1 MSFKDAIAV
10 EEERMK
16 NKYSDFWYY
25 KFNSTYYEKIF
36 KAKTTFSYV
45 LILTIEELEK
55 DPAVTMKKV
64 YKFLGVDNNFS
75 FETTSKKFN
84 VGGNYKKNF
93 ATKLF
98 FQPSKFKNRI
108 KRFIKPTSFL
118 KIILTRLT
126 SIYRLKPEKIDQNL
140 IEELKNYFKNDV
152 ENLKTLDVNISNWKD
167 Y

>member
-1 MSFKDAIAV
+1 
-10 EEERMK
+10 
-16 NKYSDFWYY
+16 
-25 KFNSTYYEKIF
+25 
-36 KAKTTFSYV
+36 
-45 LILTIEELEK
+45 
-55 DPAVTMKKV
+55 MKKV

-118 KIILTRLT
+118 KIILMRLT
-126 SIYRLKPEKIDQNL
+126 SMFRLKPEKIDQNV